1 MNLFDQVSAEIK
13 AAMLAKDKVKLE
25 ALRGVKKEFLEA
37 KTAKNNPTG
46 ELTDEAA
53 IAIIQKMVKQRR
65 ESAGIFS
72 TQGRSDLAESEL
84 AEVVVLETY
93 LPKQLTA
100 EELESQIKEIIAE
113 VGASSPADMG
123 KVMGVATKKLA
134 GVAAGKAISDTVRK
148 LLN

>member
-1 MNLFDQVSAEIK
+1 MNLFDRVSADIK
-13 AAMLAKDKVKLE
+13 AAMLAKEKVKLE
-25 ALRGVKKEFLEA
+25 ALRGVKKEFIEA
-37 KTAKNNPTG
+37 KTAKNSTG

-72 TQGRSDLAESEL
+72 TQGRSDLAEREL
-84 AEVVVLETY
+84 AEVTVLEAY
-93 LPKQLTA
+93 LPKQLTT
-100 EELESQIKEIIAE
+100 EELEAQVKDIIAE
-113 VGASSPADMG
+113 VGASSLADMG

-134 GVAAGKAISDTVRK
+134 GVAAGKAISDTVKK